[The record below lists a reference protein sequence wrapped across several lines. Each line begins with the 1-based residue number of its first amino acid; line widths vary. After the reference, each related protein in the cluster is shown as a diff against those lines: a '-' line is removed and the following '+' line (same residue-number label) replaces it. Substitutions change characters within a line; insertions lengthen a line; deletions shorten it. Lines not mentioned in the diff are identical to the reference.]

1 MNNKQSTSEHQD
13 ATDEEEDEDDDI
25 DMEILKDIDEDPS
38 TYNSIQADSRKFFDI
53 V

>member
-1 MNNKQSTSEHQD
+1 MNNKQSASEHQD
-13 ATDEEEDEDDDI
+13 EHEEEDEDDDI